1 MESTK
6 SQLAET
12 ELLLAEIKSQL
23 ASAQKANSLSEIK
36 LKCMVE
42 SYNSLETR
50 NEELQAEVNRL
61 QAKIGSL
68 DNHQDTLASCKDFDE
83 HLQRRRRRGEEA
95 FICDRKIEC
104 WSEGTTATFLDVD
117 SCVLVGK

>member
-1 MESTK
+1 MLDTPNLEGTK

-23 ASAQKANSLSEIK
+23 ASAQKANSLSEIQ

-50 NEELQAEVNRL
+50 NEELQAEVNRI

-83 HLQRRRRRGEEA
+83 HLQR
-95 FICDRKIEC
+95 
-104 WSEGTTATFLDVD
+104 
-117 SCVLVGK
+117 LVVSYPHWPGIINI